1 MRVGRRTT
9 RRPPHRFA
17 WLLEELRGEE
27 GYVERAMFGCLAV
40 YLHGRMMLALAARG
54 RDPWQGLLLPT
65 DHERQHAL
73 RSDHPSLRVHPV
85 LGKWLY
91 LAESSPDFEE
101 TALALAALARADDP
115 RLGIEPGVRA
125 PRRPR
130 RIARRRPSG

>member
-1 MRVGRRTT
+1 MRRTT

-17 WLLEELRGEE
+17 WLLEDLRGEE
-27 GYVERAMFGCLAV
+27 GYVERSMFGCLAV

-65 DHERQHAL
+65 DHERQPAL
-73 RSDHPSLRVHPV
+73 RSEHPALRVHPV
-85 LGKWLY
+85 LPKWLY

-101 TALALAALARADDP
+101 TACALAELARTDDP
-115 RLGIEPGVRA
+115 RLGVEPGVRA

-130 RIARRRPSG
+130 RVARRRRSG